1 MYSLCLNEMWV
12 VNDGLMADA
21 IQKVIQR
28 TRVKL
33 QLDLAGITK
42 YSTAG
47 LLQPKDF
54 MIDTQLQI

>member
-1 MYSLCLNEMWV
+1 MWV

-28 TRVKL
+28 TRVQL